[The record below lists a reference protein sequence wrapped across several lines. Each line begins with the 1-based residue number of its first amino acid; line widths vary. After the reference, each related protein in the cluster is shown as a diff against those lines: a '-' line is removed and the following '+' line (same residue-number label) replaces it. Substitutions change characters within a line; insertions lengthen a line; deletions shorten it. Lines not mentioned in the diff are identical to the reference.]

1 MVSKLCMNCF
11 SSYRPAEDGNI
22 CPVCVW
28 DNAKPQAQ
36 GALKYG
42 TELASRYVV
51 GRAKTVNGE
60 GITYCALEIA
70 SQRLVLIREFFPKAI
85 CRRED
90 FGEITPDHDHH
101 RTFQQYM
108 EEFLELSKSV
118 SRLREL
124 TVVESVLDIFGENG
138 TQYAVYENTDSVS
151 LRRYVS
157 DSGGRLSW
165 NETSRLFTPVITA
178 LGLINSLGVA
188 HLAISPETL
197 RVTREGNM
205 VISGFNINAVHRA
218 GGILDVELYPGCAAV
233 EQYSAKAVCGEVS
246 DVYAMGACM
255 LFALTGRLPTESTQR
270 LRDQRLLISKEI
282 LKSVPPFAITAIA
295 NSLQIKQ
302 TARTG
307 SFESLRMELTAA
319 PAVVDEVEETDA
331 IRRLP
336 PISRGLPNRHRVPP
350 IFWLIGSCLITLGIL
365 VVVAS
370 RWLGD
375 QGMSFSDLG
384 QLFENSSALETPIEV
399 PDLVNQNYEQWERRF
414 TSGEYDLKLKVVSQ
428 AFSSSVAEGF
438 VIDQTPLSGETV
450 QPGSTISVTV
460 SKGEATRQLPE
471 FENASFA
478 ELQETLTKAGF
489 IPVKEEQF
497 SDEVELGYVIGYKD
511 YEVGETLEYGKD
523 ITVLVSAGPEEP

>member
-11 SSYRPAEDGNI
+11 STYHPAEDGSI
-22 CPVCVW
+22 CPVCTW
-28 DNAKPQAQ
+28 DNSKPQAQ

-42 TELASRYVV
+42 TELASRYVI
-51 GRAKTVNGE
+51 GRARVVNGE
-60 GITYCALEIA
+60 GITYCALETA
-70 SQRLVLIREFFPKAI
+70 TQRLVLIREFFPKGI

-101 RTFQQYM
+101 RTYQQYM
-108 EEFLELSKSV
+108 EEFTELSKSV

-124 TVVESVLDIFGENG
+124 TVVETVLDIFGENG
-138 TQYAVYENTDSVS
+138 TQYTVYENTDSVS
-151 LRRYVS
+151 LRRYVA

-205 VISGFNINAVHRA
+205 LITGFNINAIHRA

-246 DVYAMGACM
+246 DVYAIGACM
-255 LFALTGRLPTESTQR
+255 LFALTGRLPAESVQR
-270 LRDQRLLISKEI
+270 LKDQRLMISKEI
-282 LKSVPPFAITAIA
+282 LKSVPPFAITAMA

-302 TARTG
+302 AARTG

-336 PISRGLPNRHRVPP
+336 PVSRGLPNRHRVPP
-350 IFWLIGSCLITLGIL
+350 IFWLLGSCLITLGIL
-365 VVVAS
+365 IVIAS
-370 RWLGD
+370 QWLGD

-399 PDLVNQNYEQWERRF
+399 PDLVNQNFEQWERRF
-414 TSGEYDLKLKVVSQ
+414 SSGEFDLKLKE
-428 AFSSSVAEGF
+428 ATREFNTSVAEGY
-438 VIDQTPLSGETV
+438 VIDQTPKGGEIV

-460 SKGEATRQLPE
+460 SKGNPTRQLPE
-471 FENASFA
+471 FEGTSFA
-478 ELQETLTKAGF
+478 ELQETLTKTGF

-497 SDEVELGYVIGYKD
+497 NSEIELGYVIGYKD
-511 YEVGETLEYGKD
+511 YEVGETLDYSTTV
-523 ITVLVSAGPEEP
+523 TVLVSAGPEEP